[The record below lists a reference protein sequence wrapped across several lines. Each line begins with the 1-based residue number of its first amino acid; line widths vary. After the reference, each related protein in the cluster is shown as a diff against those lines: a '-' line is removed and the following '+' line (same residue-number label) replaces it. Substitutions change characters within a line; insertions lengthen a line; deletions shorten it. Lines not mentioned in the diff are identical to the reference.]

1 MNLMTQR
8 DTIAGYEA
16 KLVPI
21 LATAWLAL
29 QVQLTEGFCFYQVTF
44 KYTQYADDSAFLIDM
59 CSLKA
64 FEALLEASQDAAAVL
79 IDPVPEEEGAEGE
92 TGAGL
97 FVAPSGTDYMNSIV
111 NNQKEKMKN
120 YE

>member
-1 MNLMTQR
+1 MNLMAQR

-29 QVQLTEGFCFYQVTF
+29 QVQLTEGFCFYQVSF
-44 KYTQYADDSAFLIDM
+44 KYTQYAEDSAFLIDM

-64 FEALLEASQDAAAVL
+64 FEALLEAAQDAAAVL
-79 IDPVPEEEGAEGE
+79 IDPVPEEEAGAEGE

-97 FVAPSGTDYMNSIV
+97 FSAPSGADYMNSIV
-111 NNQKEKMKN
+111 NQ
-120 YE
+120 